1 MLKEA
6 EMSKKGH
13 VPIRMCIGC
22 RRKRKKEEMLRFI
35 QTIDRVVFV
44 NEKKRINGR
53 GFYLCPDLICF
64 KMAQKIGRWVGSVGS
79 KDLLN
84 PLMKGLE

>member
-35 QTIDRVVFV
+35 QRIDGVVFV

-64 KMAQKIGRWVGSVGS
+64 KMAQKKGRWVGSVGS
-79 KDLLN
+79 KDLSN

>member
-1 MLKEA
+1 
-6 EMSKKGH
+6 MSKKEH

-22 RRKRKKEEMLRFI
+22 RRKRKKEEMLQFI
-35 QTIDRVVFV
+35 KGIDGVVFV

-64 KMAQKIGRWVGSVGS
+64 KMAQKKERWVGSLGS
-79 KDLLN
+79 MDLLY
-84 PLMKGLE
+84 PLKEGLE

>member
-1 MLKEA
+1 
-6 EMSKKGH
+6 MSKKEH

-35 QTIDRVVFV
+35 KGIDGVMFI

-53 GFYLCPDLICF
+53 GFYLCPDIICF
-64 KMAQKIGRWVGSVGS
+64 KMAQKKERWVGSLVS
-79 KDLLN
+79 MDLLY
-84 PLMKGLE
+84 PLKKGLE

>member
-1 MLKEA
+1 
-6 EMSKKGH
+6 MSKKEH

-35 QTIDRVVFV
+35 KGIDGVMFI

-53 GFYLCPDLICF
+53 GFYLCPDMICF
-64 KMAQKIGRWVGSVGS
+64 KMAQKKERWVGSLVS
-79 KDLLN
+79 MDLLY
-84 PLMKGLE
+84 PLKKGLE

>member
-1 MLKEA
+1 
-6 EMSKKGH
+6 MSKKEH

-35 QTIDRVVFV
+35 KGIDGVVFV

-64 KMAQKIGRWVGSVGS
+64 KMAQKKERWVGSLGS
-79 KDLLN
+79 MDLLYS
-84 PLMKGLE
+84 LKEGLE

>member
-1 MLKEA
+1 
-6 EMSKKGH
+6 MSKKEH

-35 QTIDRVVFV
+35 KGIDGVVFV

-64 KMAQKIGRWVGSVGS
+64 KMAQKKERWVGSLES
-79 KDLLN
+79 MALLY
-84 PLMKGLE
+84 PLKEGLE

>member
-1 MLKEA
+1 
-6 EMSKKGH
+6 MSKKEH
-13 VPIRMCIGC
+13 VPTRMCIGC

-35 QTIDRVVFV
+35 KGIEGVVFV

-64 KMAQKIGRWVGSVGS
+64 KRAQKKERWVGSLESMV
-79 KDLLN
+79 LLY
-84 PLMKGLE
+84 PLKKGLE

>member
-1 MLKEA
+1 
-6 EMSKKGH
+6 MSKKEH

-35 QTIDRVVFV
+35 KGIDGVMFI

-53 GFYLCPDLICF
+53 GFYLCPDIICF
-64 KMAQKIGRWVGSVGS
+64 KTAQKKERWVGSLVS
-79 KDLLN
+79 MDLLY
-84 PLMKGLE
+84 PLKKGLE

>member
-1 MLKEA
+1 
-6 EMSKKGH
+6 MSKKEH

-35 QTIDRVVFV
+35 KGIDGVVFV

-64 KMAQKIGRWVGSVGS
+64 KMAQKKERWVGSLGS
-79 KDLLN
+79 MDLLY
-84 PLMKGLE
+84 PLKEGLE

>member
-1 MLKEA
+1 
-6 EMSKKGH
+6 MSKKEH

-35 QTIDRVVFV
+35 KGIDGVVFV

-64 KMAQKIGRWVGSVGS
+64 KMAQKKERWGRSLRSMNLWY
-79 KDLLN
+79 

>member
-1 MLKEA
+1 
-6 EMSKKGH
+6 MSKKEY

-35 QTIDRVVFV
+35 RGKDGVMFI

-53 GFYLCPDLICF
+53 GFYLCPDIICF
-64 KMAQKIGRWVGSVGS
+64 KMAQKKERWVGSLVS
-79 KDLLN
+79 MDLLY
-84 PLMKGLE
+84 PLKKGLE

>member
-13 VPIRMCIGC
+13 IPIRMCIGC
-22 RRKRKKEEMLRFI
+22 RRKRKKEEMLRFV
-35 QTIDRVVFV
+35 QTIDGVVFF

-64 KMAQKIGRWVGSVGS
+64 KRAQKKERWVGFLGS

-84 PLMKGLE
+84 PLVKGLE

>member
-1 MLKEA
+1 
-6 EMSKKGH
+6 MSKKEY

-35 QTIDRVVFV
+35 KGKDGVMFI

-53 GFYLCPDLICF
+53 GFYLCPDIICF
-64 KMAQKIGRWVGSVGS
+64 KMAQKKERWVGSLVS
-79 KDLLN
+79 MDLLY
-84 PLMKGLE
+84 PLKKGLE